1 MKKIKRKGALAFF
14 LNKKLK
20 SIPLIY
26 KSNRYPRSSMPCY
39 ICLEEEGQ
47 LMQARGCGCK
57 GSVAIH
63 RECLQEWLEKA
74 ENPFKCTVCK
84 GDYAGTF
91 LTNFFTEE
99 EILFHPMGEEE
110 EEEDYFAESTL
121 HDFHGIPIIETEDD
135 LFFRSEE
142 NRSMYHQLVD
152 KEYRAIKQESRHRQR
167 NSTRFQHKYPRT
179 VSRRNTSIRK

>member
-1 MKKIKRKGALAFF
+1 M
-14 LNKKLK
+14 
-20 SIPLIY
+20 S
-26 KSNRYPRSSMPCY
+26 CY

-74 ENPFKCTVCK
+74 ENPFQCTVCK
-84 GDYAGTF
+84 GDYEGTF

-110 EEEDYFAESTL
+110 EEEDFGETTL
-121 HDFHGIPIIETEDD
+121 YEFHGIPIIETEDD
-135 LFFRSEE
+135 LIFRSEE
-142 NRSMYHQLVD
+142 HRSMYHQLVD
-152 KEYRAIKQESRHRQR
+152 KEHRSIKQESRHRQR
-167 NSTRFQHKYPRT
+167 NSTRIQHKYPRT